1 MSKEVSKSG
10 VVKRQKEELER
21 FRGVF
26 ALAVESSDSDMVKDL
41 KAKLD
46 IMHKRHDMERKAWCI
61 GEVKKDAAPAKKRAA
76 SKTISPELREKLDEI
91 YGSEQC

>member
-21 FRGVF
+21 FREVF

-61 GEVKKDAAPAKKRAA
+61 GEVKKDVTSVKKRSA